1 LNGLLDILAHRQ
13 SESLRARSRVLFAEV
28 VCSGSGLFGA
38 SWGPFEGSGIRR
50 DRDTLLG
57 LEMASPGQQESKEVI
72 ARLRSIDRTLN
83 YLMALAILWFAVW
96 LVATIGPG

>member
-1 LNGLLDILAHRQ
+1 
-13 SESLRARSRVLFAEV
+13 
-28 VCSGSGLFGA
+28 
-38 SWGPFEGSGIRR
+38 
-50 DRDTLLG
+50 
-57 LEMASPGQQESKEVI
+57 MASPGQQESKEVI